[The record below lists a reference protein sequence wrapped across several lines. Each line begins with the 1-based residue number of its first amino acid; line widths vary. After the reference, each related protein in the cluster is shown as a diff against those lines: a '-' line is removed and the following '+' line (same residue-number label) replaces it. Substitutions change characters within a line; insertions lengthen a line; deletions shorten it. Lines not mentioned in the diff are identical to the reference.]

1 MRMEKNRQRR
11 KKRRLIIGIILI
23 TLLIILSAIYMWK
36 KMQEQQVEN
45 EQKEIEAKMEEN
57 EKKLEEE
64 KEYNGMKI
72 KNIIINKNEKDIEL
86 KATIQNTTSKEFKA
100 KKVTIVFLNDEKVK
114 ELKIQDINEKLKED
128 IAEVCKEL
136 PTYKRI
142 TDIEIRKEEFE
153 KTTTKK
159 IKR

>member
-1 MRMEKNRQRR
+1 MRMEKNRQRI

-100 KKVTIVFLNDEKVK
+100 KKVTIVFLNDEKQVVTK
-114 ELKIQDINEKLKED
+114 YRYYLNNIKVRESTEIELIGENIGYASDF
-128 IAEVCKEL
+128 
-136 PTYKRI
+136 
-142 TDIEIRKEEFE
+142 EIKD
-153 KTTTKK
+153 
-159 IKR
+159 